1 MRVILS
7 LFVAVAI
14 CFGLVAFFSESIANQ
29 CGSELAAA
37 SFAKSSVMDQ
47 LSSPDGAS
55 FSNVQAHP
63 DGDCTYLVAGKVS
76 AQNAFGAKVQNTFS
90 AMVAFSKASDDFTV
104 YDVLITP

>member
-7 LFVAVAI
+7 LFVAVAT
-14 CFGLVAFFSESIANQ
+14 CFGLIAFFSQNLLHQ
-29 CGSELAAA
+29 CGSEFAAA

-47 LSSPDGAS
+47 LSSLDGAT

-63 DGDCTYLVAGKVS
+63 DGDCIYLVAGKVS

-90 AMVAFSKASDDFTV
+90 AMVEFSKASNDFTV